1 MKHDLQSRQHLC
13 DALNKLFW
21 KCPMPKWM
29 QEGGY
34 TVNDWAEYW
43 LGELRNMPGDKAVT
57 GIKWRAKDSLFVPC
71 RGWRK
76 V

>member
-1 MKHDLQSRQHLC
+1 
-13 DALNKLFW
+13 
-21 KCPMPKWM
+21 MPKWM

-34 TVNDWAEYW
+34 TVNDWAEHW

-71 RGWRK
+71 RGRRG
-76 V
+76 